1 MMLNQNLFLSTF
13 NAYGKN
19 KVHFDN
25 NFLNGILNDE
35 EYLKAK

>member
-13 NAYGKN
+13 NACGKI
-19 KVHFDN
+19 HFDN

-35 EYLKAK
+35 EYVKDK